1 MESGRRKRN
10 RGLFTNSLC
19 FLRRPPFVSRR
30 PPRIRGCLSPPASP
44 PECLAL
50 RLTAPAH
57 IALQAAHT
65 CRPAVYCHYNYDC
78 QNRST
83 NVLIW
88 YSGTFITNN
97 WAPCFL
103 FERFK
108 GFKSKGRALM
118 SAVNTQFG
126 SSAAAAAAHI
136 LVYVPRHCP
145 FGVTGLFPICP
156 ANHSDLVKPD
166 PVSARQWRKLRFTPG
181 IIEMCLS

>member
-10 RGLFTNSLC
+10 RDLFTNSLC

-30 PPRIRGCLSPPASP
+30 PPRIRGCLPPPPPQP

-57 IALQAAHT
+57 ITLQAAHT
-65 CRPAVYCHYNYDC
+65 CRPAVYCHCNYDC

-103 FERFK
+103 FEGFK
-108 GFKSKGRALM
+108 GFKSKRRALM

-126 SSAAAAAAHI
+126 SSAAAANI

-145 FGVTGLFPICP
+145 FGVAGLFPICP

-166 PVSARQWRKLRFTPG
+166 PVSARQRRKLQFTPG